1 MLGVFVGGWMGGVVC
16 GGGVVGVIGYVV
28 VWFFE
33 WEGRRGGVWIVWVE
47 VVGAALFALGHV
59 PALSLLPSPQPVHYA
74 LVFVFNALI
83 GLIYGWLFARHSLVA
98 SMLAHAGTHVGA
110 FVVLSVL
117 A

>member
-1 MLGVFVGGWMGGVVC
+1 
-16 GGGVVGVIGYVV
+16 
-28 VWFFE
+28 
-33 WEGRRGGVWIVWVE
+33 
-47 VVGAALFALGHV
+47 
-59 PALSLLPSPQPVHYA
+59 